1 MDAHM
6 SDDEKDYPVESDHEW
21 WLKLKDGVDPAWKR
35 LWFEVIVPETK
46 LSRNADLMRKYGVTA
61 GDLNGMLF
69 EEMVGEGK
77 FDLYR
82 DDGGSLAGWLR
93 RYVRGYITRAN
104 PAAHGEFSLDGTADL
119 NEQGEPMA
127 IPVEDHGLMRSEA
140 WFMTHLCFKDLWNDD
155 PRKAYVL
162 LFKTRFHFSSKE
174 VAMMLDIQNEAT
186 VDQIFSRAV
195 KDMRAAWVY
204 HDKKGV

>member
-1 MDAHM
+1 M
-6 SDDEKDYPVESDHEW
+6 SEVEKDYLIESDHDW
-21 WLKLKDGVDPAWKR
+21 WLKLKEGQDPAWKR
-35 LWFEVIVPETK
+35 LWFEVIVPETR
-46 LSRNADLMRKYGVTA
+46 LARNAELMRKYDVTA
-61 GDLNGMLF
+61 GDLNGQLF
-69 EEMVGEGK
+69 EEMVGAGK

-104 PAAHGEFSLDGTADL
+104 PAAHGEFSLEGTADL

-127 IPVEDHGLMRSEA
+127 IPVTDIGVLRGEA
-140 WFMTHLCFKDLWNDD
+140 WLMTHRCFKDLWNDD

-162 LFKTRFHFSSKE
+162 ILKTRFHFSSKE
-174 VAMMLDIQNEAT
+174 VAMMLDISNEAA

-195 KDMRAAWVY
+195 KDMRAAWVF
-204 HDKKGV
+204 HDKKG

>member
-6 SDDEKDYPVESDHEW
+6 NDAEKDYPVESDHDW
-21 WLKLKDGVDPAWKR
+21 WLKLKEGLDPAWKR

-46 LSRNADLMRKYGVTA
+46 LSRNAELMRKYGVTA

-119 NEQGEPMA
+119 NEHGEPMA
-127 IPVEDHGLMRSEA
+127 IPVEDRGLLRSEA

-174 VAMMLDIQNEAT
+174 VAMMLDIPNEAA

-195 KDMRAAWVY
+195 KDMRAAWAY

>member
-1 MDAHM
+1 MDAVM
-6 SDDEKDYPVESDHEW
+6 TKAVEKDYPVESDHDW
-21 WLKLKDGVDPAWKR
+21 WLKLQAGEDPAWKR
-35 LWFEVIVPETK
+35 LWFEVIVPETR
-46 LSRNADLMRKYGVTA
+46 LSRNAELMRKYSVTA
-61 GDLNGMLF
+61 GDLNGQLF

-77 FDLYR
+77 FALYR

-93 RYVRGYITRAN
+93 RYVRGYIARAN

-119 NEQGEPMA
+119 DDHGEPMA
-127 IPVEDHGLMRSEA
+127 IPVEDIGLIRSEA
-140 WFMTHLCFKDLWNDD
+140 WRMTHRCLKDLWNDD

-174 VAMMLDIQNEAT
+174 VADMLDISSDAA

-195 KDMRAAWVY
+195 KDMRAAWVR
-204 HDKKGV
+204 HDKEG